1 MQSKKITLNK
11 ISKLVLI
18 VLIICTLAF
27 IWGNSLQ
34 DASSSLAASERVF
47 EFLKPML
54 ELFLGVGN
62 VTIGFV
68 RKLAHF
74 VEFGL
79 LGCELAM
86 LSLLYKRHRWKDFA
100 VCLGCGLAVGA
111 VDETIQIFTGRG
123 AQVKDVLLDFSGAL
137 CGVTIVFTIRYI
149 VCMTKKRGKKR
160 TTQSSAHRNY

>member
-1 MQSKKITLNK
+1 MQSKKISFNK
-11 ISKLVLI
+11 ISKVI
-18 VLIICTLAF
+18 LIIFILCTLAF

-34 DASSSLAASERVF
+34 DASSSLAASERVL

-86 LSLLYKRHRWKDFA
+86 LSLLYKRHGRKDFSI
-100 VCLGCGLAVGA
+100 CLACGLAVGA
-111 VDETIQIFTGRG
+111 VDEIIQIFTGRG
-123 AQVKDVLLDFSGAL
+123 AQVKDVLLDFFGAF
-137 CGVTIVFTIRYI
+137 CGTAIVFAIWHI
-149 VCMTKKRGKKR
+149 SCKIKKDRKEKDNSKQC
-160 TTQSSAHRNY
+160 T